1 MKREMLN
8 LNAVGI
14 DELNTADQI
23 VNFPYGIVG
32 FEECRNFILYKVK
45 NERLKGLVSLECLD
59 MDHLRFISI
68 PTSYNTLQQLQ
79 LVKEE
84 DLNELLE
91 ITNIQ
96 KENLLLL
103 FLVTIQEHEKIFFNH
118 RAPIV
123 IDISTKSGMQVVFDE
138 TYDLS
143 ADILTLAGK
152 K

>member
-1 MKREMLN
+1 MLN
-8 LNAVGI
+8 LNSVGFE
-14 DELNTADQI
+14 ELETTDQI

-32 FEECRNFILYKVK
+32 FEECKNFIIYKVK

-68 PTSYNTLQQLQ
+68 PTSYDTIKKLD
-79 LVKEE
+79 LVKDE
-84 DLNELLE
+84 DLTDLLE
-91 ITNIQ
+91 ITNIR

-103 FLVTIQEHEKIFFNH
+103 FLVTIQDHDKVFFNH

-123 IDISTKSGMQVVFDE
+123 IDISNKSGMQVVFDDSYE
-138 TYDLS
+138 LS
-143 ADILTLAGK
+143 CDILSLATK

>member
-1 MKREMLN
+1 MLN
-8 LNAVGI
+8 LNSVGFE
-14 DELNTADQI
+14 ELETADQI

-32 FEECRNFILYKVK
+32 FEECKNFIIYKVK

-68 PTSYNTLQQLQ
+68 PTSYDTIKKLD
-79 LVKEE
+79 LVKDE
-84 DLNELLE
+84 DLTDLLE
-91 ITNIQ
+91 ITNIR

-103 FLVTIQEHEKIFFNH
+103 FLVTIQDHDKVFFNH

-123 IDISTKSGMQVVFDE
+123 IDISNKSGMQVVFDDSYE
-138 TYDLS
+138 LS
-143 ADILTLAGK
+143 CDILSLATK

>member
-1 MKREMLN
+1 MESKMLN
-8 LNAVGI
+8 LNSVGFE
-14 DELNTADQI
+14 ELETTDQI

-32 FEECRNFILYKVK
+32 FEECKNFIIYKVK

-68 PTSYNTLQQLQ
+68 PTSYDTIKKLD
-79 LVKEE
+79 LVKDE
-84 DLNELLE
+84 DLTDLLE
-91 ITNIQ
+91 ITNIR

-103 FLVTIQEHEKIFFNH
+103 FLVTIQDHDKVFFNH

-123 IDISTKSGMQVVFDE
+123 IDISNKSGMQVVFDDSYE
-138 TYDLS
+138 LS
-143 ADILTLAGK
+143 CDILSLATK

>member
-1 MKREMLN
+1 MESKMLN
-8 LNAVGI
+8 LNSVGFE
-14 DELNTADQI
+14 ELETADQI

-32 FEECRNFILYKVK
+32 FEECKNFIIYKVK

-68 PTSYNTLQQLQ
+68 PTSYDTIKKLD
-79 LVKEE
+79 LVKDE
-84 DLNELLE
+84 DLTDLLE
-91 ITNIQ
+91 ITNIR

-103 FLVTIQEHEKIFFNH
+103 FLVTIQDHDKVFFNH

-123 IDISTKSGMQVVFDE
+123 IDISNKSGMQVVFDDSYE
-138 TYDLS
+138 LS
-143 ADILTLAGK
+143 CDILSLATK

>member
-1 MKREMLN
+1 MLN
-8 LNAVGI
+8 LNSVGFE
-14 DELNTADQI
+14 ELETADQI

-32 FEECRNFILYKVK
+32 FEECKNFIIYKVK

-68 PTSYNTLQQLQ
+68 PTSYDTIKKLD
-79 LVKEE
+79 LVKDE
-84 DLNELLE
+84 DLTDLLE
-91 ITNIQ
+91 ITNIR

-103 FLVTIQEHEKIFFNH
+103 FLVTIQDYDKVFFNH

-123 IDISTKSGMQVVFDE
+123 IDISNKSGMQVVFDDSYE
-138 TYDLS
+138 LS
-143 ADILTLAGK
+143 CDILSLATK

>member
-1 MKREMLN
+1 MKKDMLN
-8 LNAVGI
+8 LSAAGFE
-14 DELNTADQI
+14 ELNTADQI

-32 FEECRNFILYKVK
+32 FEECKNFILYKVK

-68 PTSYNTLQQLQ
+68 PTSYKTLQQLK
-79 LVKEE
+79 LVKDE
-84 DLNELLE
+84 DLEELLE
-91 ITNIQ
+91 ITNIK
-96 KENLLLL
+96 KENLLML

-123 IDISTKSGMQVVFDE
+123 IDISTRSGMQVVFDE

-143 ADILTLAGK
+143 ADILTLATRK
-152 K
+152 